1 MAMVRKSINR
11 VLNLTKLNLRPYGKY
26 IQFGSQLGLSMALPI
41 IAGFWLDE
49 RLDSSPWFLLT
60 GIFLGVASSIW
71 TVLKLAIEENIK
83 DKKKKEDRERARK
96 ASIKETTDN

>member
-1 MAMVRKSINR
+1 MDRKSINR

-96 ASIKETTDN
+96 AGIKETTNN

>member
-1 MAMVRKSINR
+1 MARKSINR
-11 VLNLTKLNLRPYGKY
+11 ALNLTKLNLRPYGKY

-49 RLDSSPWFLLT
+49 RFDSGPWFLLT

-71 TVLKLAIEENIK
+71 TVMKLAIEENIK

>member
-1 MAMVRKSINR
+1 MARKSINR